1 MMEASQV
8 RDLSR
13 TLGTPLHHQ
22 LSAVIR
28 DGIVNGRYQQGET
41 LPPEDGLC
49 RMFSVSRITVRR
61 AMQSLENEGLIE
73 RRQGSGTFV
82 RDLGRSASS
91 HAPLASFLKPVLDIA
106 SLTKPVVKEYG
117 FVRPPKYVRDVL
129 RMEREEDVLR
139 VVRLRLQGKLPILHL
154 TVFLPQGIGRSFS
167 SADFAAT
174 SLLHLMQRTGH
185 VHHRVE
191 MGCGAALA
199 DPITAKALRVTIGA
213 PLVEIKRL
221 AFDASGRP
229 IEFLIALA
237 PPDRYQVRM
246 SFGPDPGPD
255 FDAELVS

>member
-1 MMEASQV
+1 MPDVFRISNHRAP
-8 RDLSR
+8 
-13 TLGTPLHHQ
+13 GH
-22 LSAVIR
+22 AVPR
-28 DGIVNGRYQQGET
+28 K
-41 LPPEDGLC
+41 
-49 RMFSVSRITVRR
+49 
-61 AMQSLENEGLIE
+61 EGLIE

-82 RDLGRSASS
+82 CDLGRSTSS
-91 HAPLASFLKPVLDIA
+91 HAPLASFVRRTVDIA
-106 SLTKPVVKEYG
+106 KPTKLVVKEYG
-117 FVRPPKYVRDVL
+117 FVRPPKYVYDALKTERD
-129 RMEREEDVLR
+129 ERVLR
-139 VVRLRLQGKLPILHL
+139 VVRLRVQGKLPVLHL
-154 TVFLPQGIGRSFS
+154 TVFLPQDIGRSFS

-174 SLLHLMQRTGH
+174 SLLSLMQHAGH

-246 SFGPDPGPD
+246 SFGPGPGPD

>member
-1 MMEASQV
+1 V
-8 RDLSR
+8 HDLSR
-13 TLGTPLHHQ
+13 ALGTPLHHQ

-61 AMQSLENEGLIE
+61 AMQSLEKEGLIE

-82 RDLGRSASS
+82 CDLGRSTSS
-91 HAPLASFLKPVLDIA
+91 HAPLASFVKRTVDIA
-106 SLTKPVVKEYG
+106 RLTKPVVKEYG
-117 FVRPPKYVRDVL
+117 FVRPPKYVYDALVIKRD
-129 RMEREEDVLR
+129 EQVLR
-139 VVRLRLQGKLPILHL
+139 VVRLRVQGKLPVLHL
-154 TVFLPQGIGRSFS
+154 TVFLRQDIGRSFS

-174 SLLHLMQRTGH
+174 SLLSLMQRAGH
-185 VHHRVE
+185 VYHRVE
-191 MGCGAALA
+191 MSCGAALA

-255 FDAELVS
+255 FDVELVS